1 MNKNFY
7 YLWSSISFG
16 KLALSLYTMT
26 ITLTIFSIT
35 HSATFAS
42 LVMLIHVIGKL
53 VSSFVFPLITEKASI
68 KRILISSIQAQLV
81 VILLIL
87 AISNENTLLNPVLKI
102 ILIYIFIGFSG
113 FTDGFVSPS
122 RMSLIPEM
130 VEQAKLGK
138 ANSLIST
145 TDQTFSLLGWSV
157 GTIAINTY
165 GSNWILL
172 TSIILLLIS
181 LLSSLPIKNKKRKE
195 SPKRPKWDT
204 IRAGWSILFSKS
216 NQIRTITIM
225 DILEG
230 IASGIW
236 IGGITL
242 VFVKEV
248 LKKEE
253 QWWGLINTSYFAGS
267 IIGGIL
273 ITLFSIKLQKH
284 LIKGMITGSFFV
296 SILVLLYALNK
307 TAWIALLLVILM
319 GPFYQLRDITQQ
331 TYIQRYIKDE
341 LLAQLYAAKD
351 NMYYLVFALSVFLS
365 GLISDYLGVIYV
377 YYFAFL
383 LYFLSSIFALVTFQ
397 REKKS
402 LWFLLF
408 K

>member
-1 MNKNFY
+1 MSKYFY

-53 VSSFVFPLITEKASI
+53 VSSFVFPLTTEKASI
-68 KRILISSIQAQLV
+68 KKILSSSILAQLV
-81 VILLIL
+81 VILLVL
-87 AISNENTLLNPVLKI
+87 AISNDNTLLHPVLKLC
-102 ILIYIFIGFSG
+102 LIYILIGFAG

-130 VEQAKLGK
+130 VEKSKLGK

-145 TDQTFSLLGWSV
+145 TDQTFSLLGWSL
-157 GTIAINTY
+157 GTIAINLY
-165 GSNWILL
+165 GSNKVLI
-172 TSIILLLIS
+172 TSIIFLIIS
-181 LLSSLPIKNKKRKE
+181 FLTSLPIKSKERKE
-195 SPKRPKWDT
+195 SAKRPKWD
-204 IRAGWSILFSKS
+204 IIKAGWFILFSKS
-216 NQIRTITIM
+216 NKIRTITIM

-284 LIKGMITGSFFV
+284 LIKGIVTGSFFV
-296 SILVLLYALNK
+296 SILVLLYAINT
-307 TAWIALLLVILM
+307 TAWVALLLVILM

-331 TYIQRYIKDE
+331 TYIQKCIKGE

-365 GLISDYLGVIYV
+365 GLISDYLGVVYV

-383 LYFLSSIFALVTFQ
+383 LYFLSSIFALITFQ
-397 REKKS
+397 KEKRSYKS
-402 LWFLLF
+402 II
-408 K
+408 